1 EYVARIA
8 VQFCGSDGVHVI
20 QSMYWYVYYAFLAPM
35 FKPKACAAGG
45 MRQLNISALFGNMII
60 HA

>member
-1 EYVARIA
+1 M
-8 VQFCGSDGVHVI
+8 I
-20 QSMYWYVYYAFLAPM
+20 QSMYRYVYYAFLAPM